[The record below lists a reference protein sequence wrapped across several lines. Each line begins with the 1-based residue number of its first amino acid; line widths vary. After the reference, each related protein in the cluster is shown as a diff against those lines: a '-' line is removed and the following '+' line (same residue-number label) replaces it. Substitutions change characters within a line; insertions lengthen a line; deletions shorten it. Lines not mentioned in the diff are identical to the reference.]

1 MARLL
6 IVYGTTEGQT
16 RNVVGRV
23 AEVIRAHGHTAD
35 VVDAGGSQR
44 HDLVGYDAVIVA
56 ASVHAGRHQSSVVRF
71 ARENAAA
78 LRRIPT
84 ALFSLSLS
92 AVRRDDAHLR
102 AAQGCVDTLLR
113 ETGWHP
119 SVTFLT
125 AGALRYTRY
134 GLLKRWM
141 LRRIARREG
150 GDTDTSRDHEYT
162 DWDRVRTDGLPPARH
177 RRGARCRPGPH
188 AVVTDGR
195 RRRAVHRHPNAPR
208 ARTSMCAPAAR

>member
-23 AEVIRAHGHTAD
+23 AETVRAHGHTAE
-35 VVDAGGSQR
+35 VVDAGGTQPR
-44 HDLVGYDAVIVA
+44 DPTGYDAVIVA
-56 ASVHAGRHQSSVVRF
+56 ASVHVGRHQRAVVRF

-78 LRRIPT
+78 LGRIPT

-92 AVRRDDAHLR
+92 AVHRDDAHLR
-102 AAQGCVDTLLR
+102 AAQGCVDTLVR

-119 SVTFLT
+119 SMTFLT

-162 DWDRVRTDGLPPARH
+162 DWERVRSDTLAFLRL
-177 RRGARCRPGPH
+177 
-188 AVVTDGR
+188 VTD
-195 RRRAVHRHPNAPR
+195 H
-208 ARTSMCAPAAR
+208 APAAVPGPASP